1 MIGLVNFNQKAVDE
15 FFKISSPSLIMQV
28 NDKLLESVTKQNPLS
43 LRRNMIFFGNSR
55 RMHKEIVELSKI
67 ILLQDHAKETI
78 LFEQGDECDGIYI
91 VQEGSLIVYVKG

>member
-1 MIGLVNFNQKAVDE
+1 MIGLVNFHKKAVDN

-43 LRRNMIFFGNSR
+43 LRRNMIFSGNSR

-67 ILLQDHAKETI
+67 ILL
-78 LFEQGDECDGIYI
+78 
-91 VQEGSLIVYVKG
+91 